1 MSLKWLLPHFEVIIN
16 HSCSFKVARE
26 QEIEDRI
33 DAEKR
38 TKETKIFK

>member
-1 MSLKWLLPHFEVIIN
+1 MPLKWVLLHLEVIVN

-33 DAEKR
+33 GAEKR

>member
-1 MSLKWLLPHFEVIIN
+1 MPLKWLLPHLKVIIN

>member
-1 MSLKWLLPHFEVIIN
+1 MSLKWLLTHFEVIIN